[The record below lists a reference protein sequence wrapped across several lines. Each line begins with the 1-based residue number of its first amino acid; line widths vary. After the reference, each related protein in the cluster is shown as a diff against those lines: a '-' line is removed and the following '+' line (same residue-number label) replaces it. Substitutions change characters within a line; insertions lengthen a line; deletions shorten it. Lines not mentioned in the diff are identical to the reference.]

1 MPIHLDAALVID
13 SYITAYKRLILHA
26 KISVHEN
33 INARGS
39 RMVSTKNDKCAKYN
53 ECIALNKLIYF
64 ELSLAI
70 ILKTQVTDKIYTIEC
85 IL

>member
-1 MPIHLDAALVID
+1 
-13 SYITAYKRLILHA
+13 
-26 KISVHEN
+26 
-33 INARGS
+33 
-39 RMVSTKNDKCAKYN
+39 MVSTKNDKCAKYN

-70 ILKTQVTDKIYTIEC
+70 ILKTQVTDKVYTIEC